1 MLAGQQAYR
10 QYCRREKEI
19 QRQCPVAEKPP
30 QSPGVT
36 AANFSAKF
44 FAKFF
49 GESWVAFHGTDFLGD
64 APLGPPPD
72 LEVDLIRLT
81 TSGVTHDGTW
91 PTSTPSSP
99 PWTGSTPWSPRTI
112 LARANF
118 SSASRGCRRCWP
130 TSNGHASTPRR
141 KRPPERIDRLC
152 ETIEELTAERG
163 ARFSGPPSW
172 EAGPRPPPPASNL
185 VAAMS
190 SAARQAQ
197 PPAEMIKN
205 TVACW

>member
-1 MLAGQQAYR
+1 MCVGRPLRKFRYDNHTRINLLRIFSKIFRPKRGGLPR
-10 QYCRREKEI
+10 HRLRGG
-19 QRQCPVAEKPP
+19 RGDRPP
-30 QSPGVT
+30 TRPRSGSDT
-36 AANFSAKF
+36 SD
-44 FAKFF
+44 
-49 GESWVAFHGTDFLGD
+49 H
-64 APLGPPPD
+64 PLPS
-72 LEVDLIRLT
+72 LT
-81 TSGVTHDGTW
+81 NGGW
-91 PTSTPSSP
+91 PTSTPSS
-99 PWTGSTPWSPRTI
+99 TSSTPWPPGTI

-141 KRPPERIDRLC
+141 KRPPDRIDRLC
-152 ETIEELTAERG
+152 ETIEELTAERA

-172 EAGPRPPPPASNL
+172 EAGLRPPPPASNL

-205 TVACW
+205 TVALTLVTPAMPAPGPGRKPH